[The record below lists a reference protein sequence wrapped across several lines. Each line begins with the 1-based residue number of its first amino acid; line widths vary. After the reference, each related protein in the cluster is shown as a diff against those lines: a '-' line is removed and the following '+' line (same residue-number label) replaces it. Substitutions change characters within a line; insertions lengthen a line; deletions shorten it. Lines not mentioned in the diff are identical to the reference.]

1 MLKRMSVAA
10 FMPVPGKPA
19 GTAATAGA
27 GLLQTRLRCTA
38 TAVLLC
44 LGIGLRLSHLS
55 IVTGR
60 SPDET
65 NYTRQANIL
74 LQEGTAGLK
83 RMAAEYQRDPAV
95 RLSPPPTRAGYL
107 WMLAAAMRF
116 THNNDER
123 VGASLSTAAS
133 IGSLFVLTLIGIR
146 FFPAWARLFALLFL
160 TVSPA
165 DLELARRTW
174 TDALVGFFGLLL
186 IYVACE
192 ITHDPQR
199 RIWHWLFALL
209 GSAGII
215 VKEFGPVLFGLC
227 SLWVLWVMLVQR
239 RAFRRGLALMAG
251 SLVAAGVSVAWL
263 ANSIGGL
270 SVLAQTVINWRVAHG
285 ANTYAIEYQ
294 SGPGYLLLRAFQVI
308 SPVAALFCVIGL
320 AVMVLS
326 RRRLSFL
333 HLPACVADWEVI
345 GWLALFA
352 LGYLALAM
360 VLPHWLNLRY
370 VSVLFGPFYLLA
382 GVGFWY
388 AASLCWNRLGMFQ
401 RRVFAAT
408 IILGVG
414 IGASSDYR
422 RFDRMFVRNGL
433 GDLSVKLVL
442 DRANMSS
449 AEKQV
454 KRAPTPENYLNL
466 CRLYHLNWRDLDSVA
481 ACQNALQ
488 LRPDYAEAYNGLSTA
503 YVSLEKWDEAALAAQ
518 RALELKPDFSLARNN
533 LELSVHQKQ
542 LQESAK
548 NSKE

>member
-10 FMPVPGKPA
+10 LMPAPAKPADA
-19 GTAATAGA
+19 GTA
-27 GLLQTRLRCTA
+27 LLQTRLGCTA
-38 TAVLLC
+38 IAVLLC

-55 IVTGR
+55 IVSGR

-74 LQEGTAGLK
+74 LQDGTAGLR

-107 WMLAAAMRF
+107 WMLAATMRL
-116 THNNDER
+116 THHTDES

-133 IGSLFVLTLIGIR
+133 IGSLFVLTLIGVQ
-146 FFPAWARLFALLFL
+146 FFPAWATLFALLFL
-160 TVSPA
+160 AVSPA

-174 TDALVGFFGLLL
+174 ADASVGFLGLLL
-186 IYVACE
+186 VYVACE
-192 ITHDPQR
+192 ITRDPQR
-199 RIWHWLFALL
+199 RIWHWLFALV
-209 GSAGII
+209 GSAGSI

-227 SLWVLWVMLVQR
+227 LIWVLWVMLIQR
-239 RAFRRGLALMAG
+239 RAFRRGLTLMAG
-251 SLVAAGVSVAWL
+251 SLIAAGVSILWL

-270 SVLAQTVINWRVAHG
+270 SVLVQTVINWHG
-285 ANTYAIEYQ
+285 AHEANAYAIEYQ
-294 SGPGYLLLRAFQVI
+294 SGPGYLLLKAFQMI

-320 AVMVLS
+320 AVVVLS
-326 RRRLSFL
+326 HRRYSVLRV
-333 HLPACVADWEVI
+333 PACAADWQVI
-345 GWLALFA
+345 GWLTLFA
-352 LGYLALAM
+352 LGYVALAM

-382 GVGFWY
+382 GLGFWY
-388 AASLCWNRLGMFQ
+388 AASRCWDRLGVFQ

-408 IILGVG
+408 IILGLG

-442 DRANMSS
+442 DRASLS
-449 AEKQV
+449 AAEKRV
-454 KRAPTPENYLNL
+454 KRAPTAENYLNL

-488 LRPDYAEAYNGLSTA
+488 LRPDYAEAYNSLTTA
-503 YVSLEKWDEAALAAQ
+503 YVALEKWDEAILAAQ
-518 RALELKPDFSLARNN
+518 RALQLKPDFSLARSN
-533 LELSVHQKQ
+533 LELSVHQKR
-542 LQESAK
+542 LQESDK
-548 NSKE
+548 RSNP